1 MTYQLLDSGHLRKL
15 EAFGDI
21 ILIRPCPIAIW
32 APKNPDLWKRARSTF
47 SREDGWQ
54 GSTPK
59 EWTCKFD
66 DLKLRLEPTD
76 FGHVGVFPDHQMIW
90 KEMDQMT
97 EEGDQVLNLFAY
109 TGAASIASA
118 RKKARVVHLD
128 ASKPSVEWA
137 KKNASLNGLEKAN
150 IRYIVDDAMQ
160 FVKREIKRGK
170 SYEGIV
176 LDPPSFG
183 RGSKNQVFKIERDLM
198 PLLQGCFKL
207 LSKRAKFLIL
217 SCHTPGFTPTVL
229 RQVMSQVAKKES
241 DAKEMLLTPEKGFEV
256 PVGSCTILKMS

>member
-1 MTYQLLDSGHLRKL
+1 MTYQLLDSGYLRKL

-32 APKNPDLWKRARSTF
+32 APKYPDLWKSARGTF
-47 SREDGWQ
+47 SRENGWQ
-54 GSTPK
+54 GSVPK
-59 EWTCKFD
+59 EWKCT
-66 DLKLRLEPTD
+66 LGNLELLLEPTE

-90 KEMDQMT
+90 KEMDQMI
-97 EEGDQVLNLFAY
+97 EKDDQVLNLFAY
-109 TGAASIASA
+109 TGVASLVAA
-118 RKKARVVHLD
+118 KKKGRVVHLD

-137 KKNASLNGLEKAN
+137 KKNASLNGLDKAN

-170 SYEGIV
+170 SYEGII

-207 LSKRAKFLIL
+207 LSKKAKFLIL

-229 RQVMSQVAKKES
+229 RQVMSQVAKRES
-241 DAKEMLLTPEKGFEV
+241 QAAEMFLTSEKGFEV
-256 PVGSCTILKMS
+256 PVGSCTILKMF